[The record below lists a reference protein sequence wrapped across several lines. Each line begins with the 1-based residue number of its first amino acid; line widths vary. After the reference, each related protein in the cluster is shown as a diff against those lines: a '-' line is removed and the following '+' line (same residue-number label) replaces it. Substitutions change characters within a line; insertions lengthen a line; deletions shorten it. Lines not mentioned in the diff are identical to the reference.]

1 MILTLIA
8 ISVPL
13 VLTLKSAQW
22 NRTERQ
28 SNSRSGTQQVKNVSG
43 QSPAA
48 TTEELMASLSPMMS
62 LTKRASTTSSNGS
75 MKSTVTL
82 VRM

>member
-8 ISVPL
+8 TSVPL
-13 VLTLKSAQW
+13 VLTLKSAQL

-28 SNSRSGTQQVKNVSG
+28 SNSRSGTQQAKNVSG
-43 QSPAA
+43 RSPAA
-48 TTEELMASLSPMMS
+48 TTEELMGSLSLMMS
-62 LTKRASTTSSNGS
+62 LTKRASTTSNNGS